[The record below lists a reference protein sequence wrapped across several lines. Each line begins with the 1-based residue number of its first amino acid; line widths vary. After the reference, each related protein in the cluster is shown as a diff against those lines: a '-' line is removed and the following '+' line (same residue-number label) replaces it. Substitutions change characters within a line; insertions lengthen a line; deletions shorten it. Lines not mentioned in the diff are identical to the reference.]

1 MIFSV
6 YLLKYWELLFRN
18 YRGILNSKLVVDKV
32 PKKKTFSRILVAIHE
47 SSKSEEKAIDYAT
60 RIAKDYDAVLVV
72 LYVVRAHAKLGT
84 VTQSHVIDLKKQ
96 AQAHITKILEKI
108 QKHGENDTTVKI
120 RTEIIASIKIAGA
133 IVDYARDKRIDLILV
148 GPRGRSKL
156 KTFVLGSVTSDV
168 VRLAN
173 CPVLTVR

>member
-108 QKHGENDTTVKI
+108 QKHGENDTTIKI

>member
-108 QKHGENDTTVKI
+108 QKHGENDTTIKI
-120 RTEIIASIKIAGA
+120 RTEIVASIKIAGA